1 LETPLTE
8 REIKQ
13 MRMSGMISE
22 NEIALK
28 VGDLLVAEN
37 VLTRER
43 RILQE
48 SVNENGK
55 RILKG

>member
-1 LETPLTE
+1 METVLTE

-22 NEIALK
+22 NEIAIK

-43 RILQE
+43 RILKE

-55 RILKG
+55 RVLKG